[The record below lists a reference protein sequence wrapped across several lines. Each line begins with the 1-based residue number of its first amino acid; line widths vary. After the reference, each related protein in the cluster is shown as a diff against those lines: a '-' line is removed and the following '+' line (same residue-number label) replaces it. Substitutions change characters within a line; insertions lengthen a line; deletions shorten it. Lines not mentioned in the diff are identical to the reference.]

1 MRTLTRS
8 FAQGLLVLAPVA
20 ITVWVVVFT
29 ITTLDRWLDTSIP
42 GLGIVIAAAGIT
54 VIGYLAGNVVGNK
67 LFSWLESGMRRVPLI
82 RILYDSLRDLF
93 GAFVGSKRKFDK
105 PVAVEINAHGLK
117 VLGFLTNEHFDDPHL
132 AGPRLGVLARVV
144 QLRRQPDRRPRRPR
158 PSARRRRSGVHG
170 IHRVR
175 RSDRHECGKN
185 SGRRAD
191 GLNGEPFAFR
201 NTGTGAE

>member
-82 RILYDSLRDLF
+82 RILYNSLRDLF

-105 PVAVEINAHGLK
+105 PVAVEINPHGLK
-117 VLGFLTNEHFDDPHL
+117 VLGFLTSEHFDDPHL
-132 AGPRLGVLARVV
+132 AGHVSVYLPESYNFAGNLIVVPADRVHA
-144 QLRRQPDRRPRRPR
+144 LD
-158 PSARRRRSGVHG
+158 
-170 IHRVR
+170 
-175 RSDRHECGKN
+175 
-185 SGRRAD
+185 AD
-191 GLNGEPFAFR
+191 GAEFMAFIVSGGVTDMSAAR
-201 NTGTGAE
+201 TVLDGQTV